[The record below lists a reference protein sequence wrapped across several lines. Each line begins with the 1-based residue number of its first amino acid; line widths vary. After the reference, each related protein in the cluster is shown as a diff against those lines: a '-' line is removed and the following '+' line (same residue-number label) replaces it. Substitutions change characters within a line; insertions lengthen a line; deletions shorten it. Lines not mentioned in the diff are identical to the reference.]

1 MTGSAVGSGRE
12 QLGRPGGRAGLWR
25 VGGKVGSGRGGGRNR
40 DEGGWEIGLGG
51 DGLEDEG

>member
-25 VGGKVGSGRGGGRNR
+25 VGGKVGSGRGGWRNS